1 MPMWGAA
8 PSNSRYAVVITAA
21 IALLSVAPSS
31 AGVRASASSNA
42 TAVAATITNVSPMSG
57 AVGSVVTITGTN
69 FVNVSNVTFY
79 DSPSPSF
86 TVNSPTSITAVVPAG
101 TPSPGRWRV
110 VTPDGTAV
118 YDPLFTVTGT
128 PTISSVSPMSGA
140 VGSVATITGSNFAN
154 VTKVT
159 FYDYPSPS
167 FTVNSPTSITAVVP
181 AGTPSPGRWRVV
193 NPAYTAVYDPAFTV
207 SGTPTITGVSPTS
220 GPVGSKVTISGSNFV
235 NVSKVTFYDFPSP
248 SFTVNSSSSITAT
261 VPPGTPSPGRWRVI
275 NPAYTAVSNA
285 MFAVDPDVTAPTAP
299 TALSVSGATQ
309 ASITLAWN
317 AASDNVGVAG
327 YNVYRNGVKVGSPTT
342 TGFTATGLTC
352 GTSYSLAVE
361 AFDAAGNVSD
371 RALSTISQATTPCA
385 GDTTAPSV
393 PTNLHTTSSTAT
405 SITVSWNASTDN
417 VGVSGYG
424 RYLNSSLASSGT
436 GTTYTF
442 GSLTCATSYDLAVD
456 AYDAANNRSTKATI
470 VASTGSCPTG
480 GDTTAPSIPTNFRVT
495 GTTSSSITV
504 AWNASTDNIGV
515 TSYGLYNGAALTGS
529 TAGTSTT
536 FNGLPCNSSQTLAVD
551 ASDAAGNRS
560 GKATLSAA
568 TSACPTDTT
577 APSTPTNFR
586 VTGTTS
592 SSITVAWNASTDNVG
607 VTSYGLYKAGTL
619 TGSSTTTSATF
630 NGLPCNTTQALAVDA
645 ADAAGN
651 RSGNATLTASTS
663 ICPDTTPPST
673 PTGLAI
679 TGSSQSTI
687 SFSWNAS
694 TDNVGV
700 TGYNVYR
707 AGSLVGSN
715 TTTTYTA
722 GSLSCATSYS
732 FSVQAKDAAGN
743 VSTNSSSVSATTS
756 ACSAATHPPGGGWLI
771 RSIDDGASTYT
782 GSLMDDPIVFPGRPG
797 ASHMHD
803 FFCNAQTTGSSTY
816 LQMVAAPTSC
826 PSGDAAGYW
835 APALYRNGFKINPSG
850 SGVRGQ
856 IYYRASN
863 ITANVRMTAFP
874 ADFMMIVGDSHA
886 TSLDDANAVN
896 ADSGIASKI
905 GSEQYWG
912 CSDNSESG
920 KQTQPVNCST
930 GIISLH
936 LGFPNCWNGVKV
948 NGDQIKA
955 GTMRFP
961 SSGACPSNFPIV
973 LPRLIERFEYPVGTD
988 SSGITLSSGPTYTVH
1003 ADFWNTWR
1011 QSSLEYLVDHCLNA
1025 AIDCGTNPSA
1035 P

>member
-1 MPMWGAA
+1 MAMWGAA
-8 PSNSRYAVVITAA
+8 PRHRRILILLGMCAAIVFGCVHGATAA
-21 IALLSVAPSS
+21 SRQATGAIDDFNGDGRSDFAFFRPSTDLWSVRNVGNVTWGASGDIPVPGDYNGDGKTDYAFFRPSTGVWSVRNIANITWGVSGDIPAP
-31 AGVRASASSNA
+31 GDYNGDGKTD
-42 TAVAATITNVSPMSG
+42 TAVFRPSTGVWYANGTGSATWGASGDMPIRDGVAEAA
-57 AVGSVVTITGTN
+57 A
-69 FVNVSNVTFY
+69 
-79 DSPSPSF
+79 
-86 TVNSPTSITAVVPAG
+86 
-101 TPSPGRWRV
+101 R
-110 VTPDGTAV
+110 
-118 YDPLFTVTGT
+118 GT
-128 PTISSVSPMSGA
+128 PTPPP
-140 VGSVATITGSNFAN
+140 TDT
-154 VTKVT
+154 TP
-159 FYDYPSPS
+159 PSP
-167 FTVNSPTSITAVVP
+167 
-181 AGTPSPGRWRVV
+181 
-193 NPAYTAVYDPAFTV
+193 V
-207 SGTPTITGVSPTS
+207 SGFNVAGVTQT
-220 GPVGSKVTISGSNFV
+220 TISVGW
-235 NVSKVTFYDFPSP
+235 
-248 SFTVNSSSSITAT
+248 
-261 VPPGTPSPGRWRVI
+261 VP
-275 NPAYTAVSNA
+275 
-285 MFAVDPDVTAPTAP
+285 
-299 TALSVSGATQ
+299 
-309 ASITLAWN
+309 
-317 AASDNVGVAG
+317 ASDNVGVTG
-327 YNVYRNGVKVGSPTT
+327 YNVYRDGVKVGSPTT
-342 TGFTATGLTC
+342 TSFTVTGLTC
-352 GTSYSLAVE
+352 GTSHSLAVE
-361 AFDAAGNVSD
+361 AVDAAGNFSN
-371 RALSTISQATTPCA
+371 RALSTITQTTSPCA
-385 GDTTAPSV
+385 SDTTAPSA
-393 PTNLHTTSSTAT
+393 PTNLHTTGSTAT

-424 RYLNSSLASSGT
+424 RYLNGSLASSGT

-456 AYDAANNRSTKATI
+456 AYDAATNRSAKATI
-470 VASTGSCPTG
+470 AASTAACPAG

-504 AWNASTDNIGV
+504 AWNASTDNVGV
-515 TSYGLYNGAALTGS
+515 TSYGLYNGAVLTGS
-529 TAGTSTT
+529 ATSTSAT

-577 APSTPTNFR
+577 APSTPTNLR
-586 VTGTTS
+586 VTGATS

-619 TGSSTTTSATF
+619 TGSTTTTSATF

-663 ICPDTTPPST
+663 ACPDTTPPST
-673 PTGLAI
+673 PTGLAT
-679 TGSSQSTI
+679 TGSSQATI
-687 SFSWNAS
+687 SLSWNAS

-700 TGYNVYR
+700 TGYNIYR
-707 AGSLVGSN
+707 AGSLAGTS
-715 TTTTYTA
+715 TTTSFTA
-722 GSLSCATSYS
+722 GSLSCATGYG

-743 VSTNSSSVSATTS
+743 VSTNSSSVNATTA
-756 ACSAATHPPGGGWLI
+756 ACSAASHPPGGGWLI
-771 RSIDDGASTYT
+771 RSADDGASTYT

-816 LQMVAAPTSC
+816 LQMVAAPTAC

-835 APALYRNGFKINPSG
+835 APALYKNGVKINPSG

-886 TSLDDANAVN
+886 TSLTDANAVN
-896 ADSGIASKI
+896 ADSGLGSKI

-920 KQTQPVNCST
+920 KSSEPINCST

-961 SSGACPSNFPIV
+961 SSGACPTDFPIV

-1011 QSSLEYLVDHCLNA
+1011 QSSLEFLVDNCLNA
-1025 AIDCGTNPSA
+1025 AIDCGTNPSV